1 MISTSLLRKGAR
13 FIAVGMVGF
22 ATDAGLLWIT
32 TTQAN
37 IDPYSARL
45 MSFSSAL
52 IITWILN
59 SSITF
64 EASKTNK
71 RRQFNSYLTVQVLS
85 FGLNYSIYSGIVW
98 LNWSTPLVALVVAA
112 LVSMVFSFC
121 AMNLWVFRDTAQ

>member
-1 MISTSLLRKGAR
+1 MINRSLLRKGAR
-13 FIAVGMVGF
+13 FIAVGVVGF

-98 LNWSTPLVALVVAA
+98 LNWSAPLVALVVAA